1 MGNPLWK
8 LDIET
13 TSTGQKP
20 IATTT
25 LMFRN
30 RITGN
35 HHKKST
41 QRVLK
46 ETEEHTAKL
55 PGS

>member
-13 TSTGQKP
+13 ISTGQKP
-20 IATTT
+20 IATTMLT
-25 LMFRN
+25 FRN

-35 HHKKST
+35 HHKKIYIKST
-41 QRVLK
+41 KGNR
-46 ETEEHTAKL
+46 
-55 PGS
+55 